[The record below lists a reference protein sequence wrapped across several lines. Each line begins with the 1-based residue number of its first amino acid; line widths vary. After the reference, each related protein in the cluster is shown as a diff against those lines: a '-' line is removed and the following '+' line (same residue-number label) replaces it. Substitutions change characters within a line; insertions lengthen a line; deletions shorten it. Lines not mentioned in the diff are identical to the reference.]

1 MGRVTMRHEINLEG
15 AEHPYQVFEMLKWC
29 GVMPEESGDNLDAL
43 YDELTS
49 IGEPVELVVSGMESS
64 DDISDE
70 DKAAGGEQEENF
82 EDDKMQAFFG
92 MLRQVFDDA
101 ECENG
106 MLTVLYE

>member
-1 MGRVTMRHEINLEG
+1 MDKEL
-15 AEHPYQVFEMLKWC
+15 
-29 GVMPEESGDNLDAL
+29 LDAL

-49 IGEPVELVVSGMESS
+49 IGEPVELVVSGMELS